1 MLTADELD
9 AMRAAQAS
17 ALPETTTITRPAFD
31 TDGYGGATR
40 TWDTVAEDVPCRFAA
55 STGTET
61 ADQGRVTSRR
71 TWTVTV
77 PDGTDL
83 QVGDQV
89 TGPGG
94 LTLDVVAVATRGAWT
109 TAIQAT
115 AEEAS

>member
-1 MLTADELD
+1 MLTADEL
-9 AMRAAQAS
+9 AGMRAAQAV
-17 ALPETTTITRPAFD
+17 ALPDTTTITRPAFA

-40 TWDTVAEDVPCRFAA
+40 TWDTVDSDVPCRFAA
-55 STGTET
+55 STGGE
-61 ADQGRVTSRR
+61 AVDQSRVVSRR

-77 PDGTDL
+77 TDGTDL
-83 QVGDQV
+83 QAGDRV

-109 TAIQAT
+109 TATQAT